1 MDLKSLEIF
10 IYVAE
15 QNSFTKAAQKLG
27 YTQAAVSFQIK
38 QLEQSLGVML
48 FERINHSIKL
58 TPKGKELL
66 QIAHQILD
74 LSDDMIKRA
83 KSEENEIK
91 GNVTIAMA
99 DSLCHWLFWDN
110 YSNFHNKFPDVSL
123 KIYSGTTDEML
134 RLAKQ
139 NDVDFIFTLEKHLY
153 DSNYITVKEHPV
165 SIHFVASSKNNKLDN
180 RVYSLSDIMNERFIL
195 TEKGMS
201 YREPLDER
209 LARVSCE
216 ITPAF
221 EIGDTDLICRL
232 VEQNMGISY
241 LPDLVTKPFV
251 DKGKIKYINVGDVS
265 SDIWIQMLYHRNKV
279 ITPTIQAVMDYLCKC
294 L

>member
-110 YSNFHNKFPDVSL
+110 YSSFHNKFPDVSL

-165 SIHFVASSKNNKLDN
+165 SIHFVASNKNKKLDD

-209 LARVSCE
+209 LARNSCE
-216 ITPAF
+216 ITPVF

-251 DKGKIKYINVGDVS
+251 DKGNIKYINVGDVS

>member
-1 MDLKSLEIF
+1 MDLKNLEIF

-27 YTQAAVSFQIK
+27 YTQAAISFQIK

-66 QIAHQILD
+66 TIAHRILD
-74 LSDDMIKRA
+74 LSDEMVKTA

-110 YSNFHNKFPDVSL
+110 YSRFHNIFPDVSL
-123 KIYSGTTDEML
+123 KIISGSTEEMF

-153 DSNYITVKEHPV
+153 DSNYVTVKEHPV
-165 SIHFVASSKNNKLDN
+165 DIHFVASSKNTKLDN
-180 RVYSLSDIMNERFIL
+180 KIYCLSDIINESFIL

-201 YREPLDER
+201 YRQPLDEK
-209 LARVSCE
+209 LAKDSCE
-216 ITPAF
+216 ISPMF

-241 LPDLVTKPFV
+241 LPDFVTQPFV
-251 DKGKIKYINVGDVS
+251 DEGKIKHINVKDVK

-279 ITPTIQAVMDYLCKC
+279 ITPTIQSVMDYLCKC

>member
-1 MDLKSLEIF
+1 MDLKNLEIF

-27 YTQAAVSFQIK
+27 YTQAAISFQIK

-66 QIAHQILD
+66 ILAHKILD
-74 LSDDMIKRA
+74 LSEDMIKTA

-91 GNVTIAMA
+91 GNVNIAMA

-110 YSNFHNKFPDVSL
+110 YSTFHNMFPDVSL
-123 KIYSGTTDEML
+123 KIISGSTEEMF
-134 RLAKQ
+134 RLAKE

-153 DSNYITVKEHPV
+153 DSGYITVKEHPV
-165 SIHFVASSKNNKLDN
+165 DIHFVTSSKNKKYNDSI
-180 RVYSLSDIMNERFIL
+180 YSLSDIINENFIL

-201 YREPLDER
+201 YRQPLDEK
-209 LARVSCE
+209 LAKDSCE
-216 ITPAF
+216 INSMF

-241 LPDLVTKPFV
+241 LPDFVTKPFV
-251 DKGKIKYINVGDVS
+251 AEGKIKYITVKDVK